1 MPDDNAALGSR
12 NSPVR
17 PRRNGAEE
25 CGFQF
30 RLPGALSWFGDFEH
44 SVASTS

>member
-25 CGFQF
+25 
-30 RLPGALSWFGDFEH
+30 ADFS
-44 SVASTS
+44 SVCRGHQVGSAISNIP